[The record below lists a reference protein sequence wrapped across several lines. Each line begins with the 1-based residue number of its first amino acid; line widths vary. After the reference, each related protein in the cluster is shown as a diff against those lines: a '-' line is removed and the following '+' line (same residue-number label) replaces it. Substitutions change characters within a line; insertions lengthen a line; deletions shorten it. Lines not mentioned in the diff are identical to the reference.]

1 MKKSVITILA
11 VAISLLLFGCSKETV
26 PTENTAGSSVETQ
39 TEQTTTVVSESETET
54 VATTESAIVYD
65 GPAVKV
71 EMVNGT
77 MRFEISPLFELS
89 DSAWLGMVSP
99 GSEYVTEIEAR
110 ADRTFWVWVE
120 DYETRNPSDP
130 YVVVYSGEDIAMLP
144 QEDFT
149 MVLCDSDNNGKVVLQ
164 FPVTPSG
171 AEIRYDLDQLKIN

>member
-1 MKKSVITILA
+1 MKKSLITILA
-11 VAISLLLFGCSKETV
+11 VSMALLLFGCSKDTAV
-26 PTENTAGSSVETQ
+26 QTEKATEAVIETQ
-39 TEQTTTVVSESETET
+39 TEQTTTVSETDSET
-54 VATTESAIVYD
+54 VATTEIAPVFN
-65 GPAVKV
+65 GPEVKV
-71 EMVNGT
+71 EMINGT
-77 MRFEISPLFELS
+77 MRFEISPLFELA

-99 GSEYVTEIEAR
+99 GTEYVTEMEAR

-130 YVVVYSGEDIAMLP
+130 YVFIYSGEDIAMLP